1 VCSLQGE
8 STDNF
13 NWGVRRLPLGGN
25 DPTTADARGGVAA
38 VYLAGAD
45 GVCQVEESVSEQT
58 PMLNAKKGN
67 DESSDDELGS
77 VSPLDE
83 IAACNAQLGPDNA
96 SCDSHRDR
104 TDSITRSDTS

>member
-1 VCSLQGE
+1 
-8 STDNF
+8 
-13 NWGVRRLPLGGN
+13 VRRLPLGGN
-25 DPTTADARGGVAA
+25 DLTTTTAPGGVAA
-38 VYLAGAD
+38 TYVTGAD
-45 GVCQVEESVSEQT
+45 GICQVEESVSEQT

-83 IAACNAQLGPDNA
+83 IAACNAQLEPDNA
-96 SCDSHRDR
+96 SCDGHRDR

>member
-1 VCSLQGE
+1 M
-8 STDNF
+8 
-13 NWGVRRLPLGGN
+13 GGN
-25 DPTTADARGGVAA
+25 DPTTADARAGGAGA
-38 VYLAGAD
+38 VYPAGAD